1 MNILKIGAMTIKH
14 FYFHSYWGKKRINI
28 GFERKLELSYCLLMS
43 LIAKSCNST
52 SKLEMLVLHIVVL
65 SAFATVVKINE
76 VRIANSMGTATLKEK
91 NTVPQNNKIFKHL
104 W

>member
-1 MNILKIGAMTIKH
+1 
-14 FYFHSYWGKKRINI
+14 
-28 GFERKLELSYCLLMS
+28 MS

-76 VRIANSMGTATLKEK
+76 VRIANSMGAATLKEK

-104 W
+104 WWNRRDTEVSENLKISWLLLKWNERS